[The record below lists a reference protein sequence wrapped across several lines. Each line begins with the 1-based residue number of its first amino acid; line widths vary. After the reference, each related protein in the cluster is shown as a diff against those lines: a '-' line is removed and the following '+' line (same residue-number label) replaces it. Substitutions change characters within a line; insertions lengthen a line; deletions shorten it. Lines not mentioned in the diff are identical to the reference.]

1 MSSRCLFMKSGWI
14 TANAPLRNGI
24 GRFIPQ
30 LARLTLKFCK
40 NDGSSAGVRQFIQQD
55 VVQFAKQNPNCVLY
69 LKPRRHR
76 SPVMVAEY
84 LNGETHWMS
93 LNNMPLEDVSFLI
106 LNKAEQAGL
115 YNS

>member
-1 MSSRCLFMKSGWI
+1 MMTLCGYI
-14 TANAPLRNGI
+14 EEQVQG
-24 GRFIPQ
+24 
-30 LARLTLKFCK
+30 TLKFCK

-84 LNGETHWMS
+84 LNGETHWMLQLS
-93 LNNMPLEDVSFLI
+93 CCTWCYYCS
-106 LNKAEQAGL
+106 KTT
-115 YNS
+115 